1 MYSKLLCICFVF
13 LLASCGGS
21 QSGPNIVPIAST
33 GFHSGEGFEPDVVV
47 FTVPS
52 AVRILRDTE
61 GNNPTFER
69 QRIVVTIDYND
80 LSALQVELDGITYA
94 LVQSSDDS
102 SRYIF
107 DAGGEFLS
115 LYFDVNAP
123 GVVAASIF
131 FTSPDGSGLNSAYTT
146 FGFDTDPMTLAD
158 LAGSAS
164 YEGRVVAALRTDD
177 FDDAFGEGTF
187 VLDVDFDRMKVAGE
201 GMISPD
207 VPGLGEIDFPDLNLS
222 FTETDIVGNGFDGE
236 IEISPSNGGT
246 PNNPLISGYEGR
258 FYAGQAEAVAGQF
271 FGGIDLDNQTTP
283 VLVEGYFVGDTDR

>member
-1 MYSKLLCICFVF
+1 
-13 LLASCGGS
+13 
-21 QSGPNIVPIAST
+21 VPIAST